1 MVYEQRYGI
10 KWRKMVRGLFHIQY
24 SYSLYS
30 SDILRSVLTQSL
42 INISMFEIGFGLSKV
57 TSSVVL
63 N

>member
-1 MVYEQRYGI
+1 
-10 KWRKMVRGLFHIQY
+10 MVRGLFHIQY